1 MIITNLK
8 ELRKSKHISQK
19 KLAEMI
25 GKTPGFISF
34 VESGRS
40 GVSEGTARDLCNALD
55 ISMGEL
61 TSTDE
66 VCGDKDKV
74 RGLLKL
80 NDLLSSASPRTLEN
94 IKNMTEIASQYKVSN
109 DEITTI
115 IKHLLG
121 GIYD

>member
-8 ELRKSKHISQK
+8 DLRKSKHISQK

-40 GVSEGTARDLCNALD
+40 GISEDTARDLCNALE
-55 ISMGEL
+55 ISMCEL
-61 TSTDE
+61 TSNDE
-66 VCGDKDKV
+66 ACVDKDKI

-80 NDLLSSASPRTLEN
+80 NDFLSTASPTTLEN
-94 IKNMTEIASQYKVSN
+94 IKTISEIASQYKISN
-109 DEITTI
+109 DEIRTI
-115 IKHLLG
+115 IEHLLG